1 MPNPVAAVVG
11 TVGGSVLSGR
21 AQRKAQSRQN
31 QANEE
36 AYARQFADNMFAD
49 RENRSNPYT
58 TGLRSFY
65 ESVIS
70 PTEVSNY
77 LGGLDQESRDISS
90 RIQALNVEA
99 SRIDPEDRDS
109 RGEVDPRYFAI
120 QDEIRDLLLQKEQ
133 IERKRIEAEFAAA
146 RPAQDRSRA
155 VAESIFSGGLLQD
168 RLDSMAED
176 QGLLRQS
183 QGIRE
188 GFTQEAAD
196 AAGRMYDPSQ
206 YDRIQAARA
215 QLAADQDSPLARDL
229 ALQAVRDRAIRDQI
243 QQNRLDMAEANVAG
257 IEDEALRASQEAGRG
272 RTYGGSSQ
280 ALLATRA
287 ALRQG
292 ANAAAQRARLAGIG
306 ANLAEDQ
313 LMKDAEYR
321 TMIMNERDRL
331 NALALRNQADLD
343 NQVMSQQAER
353 EKNQNILNQIANRRA
368 DDMQTL
374 AENRSIAQDKDRAR
388 LANQQLQL
396 QNINLPNQILGQRV
410 QDLMGVENAMTNLAA
425 ARQGALQG
433 SRMGGGQFVAPQV
446 PVPQIAVNDTFG
458 QVLSGVSSGLGS
470 MYAQDAQF
478 AQQQAMQDAFM
489 KNQRKMQKR
498 QLASSPAG
506 FSRFQSNPG
515 YQLPAT
521 GGMYAP
527 GNIG

>member
-196 AAGRMYDPSQ
+196 AAGVMYDPSQ
-206 YDRIQAARA
+206 YAGIQAARA

-229 ALQAVRDRAIRDQI
+229 ALQAVRDRAVRDQI

-257 IEDEALRASQEAGRG
+257 INDASLRAAQEAGAG

-280 ALLATRA
+280 ALLVTEA
-287 ALRQG
+287 ALRQR
-292 ANAAAQRARLAGIG
+292 ANADAQRARLAAAG

-331 NALALRNQADLD
+331 NALALRNQAGLD

-374 AENRSIAQDKDRAR
+374 AENRSIAQDKDKAR

-458 QVLSGVSSGLGS
+458 QALSGISSGLGS
-470 MYAQDAQF
+470 MYGQDAQF

-498 QLASSPAG
+498 QLAANQSRGG
-506 FSRFQSNPG
+506 FGGGQGF
-515 YQLPAT
+515 QLPST
-521 GGMYAP
+521 GGGFGFGNYA
-527 GNIG
+527 